1 MEHSNRTPIINN
13 GREFVLLCL
22 VEHLN
27 SPNQL
32 FVFAT
37 NETAYIVPGTD
48 VVVDTRKGWQIGVVR
63 EITIVRNFY
72 EAGETQF
79 IQRLAHATVPFR
91 RIVKKIDY
99 TDIEYADAPKV
110 VDLTKERD

>member
-1 MEHSNRTPIINN
+1 MEQLNKTPIINN

-48 VVVDTRKGWQIGVVR
+48 VVVETRKGWTLGVVR
-63 EITIVRNFY
+63 ETTVVRNFY

-79 IQRLAHATVPFR
+79 IKRLANATIPFR
-91 RIVKKIDY
+91 RVIKKVYY
-99 TDIEYADAPKV
+99 TDIEYADAPKII
-110 VDLTKERD
+110 DLTKERD

>member
-1 MEHSNRTPIINN
+1 MEHENRTPIINN

-22 VEHLN
+22 VEHVN

-48 VVVDTRKGWQIGVVR
+48 VVVETRKGLSLGVVR
-63 EITIVRNFY
+63 ETTVVRNFY

-79 IQRLAHATVPFR
+79 IKQLANATIPFR
-91 RIVKKIDY
+91 RVIKKVDY

>member
-1 MEHSNRTPIINN
+1 MEHENRTPIINN

-48 VVVDTRKGWQIGVVR
+48 VVVDTRKGAQLGVVR
-63 EITIVRNFY
+63 ETTVVRNFY
-72 EAGETQF
+72 EAGEVQF
-79 IQRLAHATVPFR
+79 IKRLSHATVPFR
-91 RIVKKIDY
+91 RVRMKVDY
-99 TDIEYADAPKV
+99 SEIKYDDAPTII
-110 VDLTKERD
+110 DLNKERD